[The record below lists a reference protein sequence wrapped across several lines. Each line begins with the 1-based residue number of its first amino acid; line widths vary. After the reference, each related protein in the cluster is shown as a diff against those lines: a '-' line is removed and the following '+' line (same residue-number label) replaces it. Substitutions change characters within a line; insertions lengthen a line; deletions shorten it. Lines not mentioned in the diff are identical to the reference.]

1 MEEMLSGLLALGR
14 HWFNFGESNCH
25 VFSVSLC
32 DSRHKVKLLLL
43 SVNCKVGST
52 NIKPCVG
59 QSEPT
64 GASFVLRHAAALFPL
79 HAGHAAMPYVSWYTR
94 GATEEIRCAASHVTF
109 RLAARGDIEAW
120 RQSLGCEF
128 RMARAQFQKNRNTEQ
143 AENLYLEPTL
153 AALLEPTSYL
163 CRIWPPKTQFVTYAS
178 ALWQSLPAL
187 ADIVQ
192 THEYTLTKSHSAFRP
207 ILQRVLPGI

>member
-52 NIKPCVG
+52 NIKLLV
-59 QSEPT
+59 Q
-64 GASFVLRHAAALFPL
+64 ALCCDMLQPFSYFMQ
-79 HAGHAAMPYVSWYTR
+79 AMPPCLYLSWYTR

-120 RQSLGCEF
+120 RQSLRCEF
-128 RMARAQFQKNRNTEQ
+128 RMARAQFQKNRNPQ
-143 AENLYLEPTL
+143 DRSRL
-153 AALLEPTSYL
+153 
-163 CRIWPPKTQFVTYAS
+163 RQTY
-178 ALWQSLPAL
+178 
-187 ADIVQ
+187 
-192 THEYTLTKSHSAFRP
+192 TR
-207 ILQRVLPGI
+207 G